1 VNLPN
6 WHKLVSNCA
15 IVVSTPERGDKD
27 NKENQMTTTATTTR
41 INLESA
47 TKSIDLLLAEI
58 TEKQN
63 LIYDIKNA
71 LERKNSQ
78 GLIVTDEDAQVYI
91 ERLENTVRW
100 IAKAGEQTAESFAYS
115 INAEATANAELA

>member
-1 VNLPN
+1 
-6 WHKLVSNCA
+6 
-15 IVVSTPERGDKD
+15 
-27 NKENQMTTTATTTR
+27 MTTTATTTR